1 MKQGSRQLTLDLP
14 VKPRYGRE
22 DFLISPSNAHAWTTF
37 ETWPN
42 WPDRVLLLLGPTG
55 AGKSHLGA
63 IWAAKTGARVLN
75 AAALPLADLQA
86 LAKSPAILLE
96 DADSATRAEHEMF
109 HLLNLVR
116 EAGTFLVITGRQWPD
131 SWGLATRD
139 LLSRLRLAPA
149 VEIGEPDDALVRAVL
164 VKLFVDRQLV
174 VDTSVVEYLALRIER
189 SLDAARV
196 DPGRTETLRR
206 LNRTEYQNAVRDLL
220 ALDIDA
226 SAMLPADESGFGFG
240 DYFMSE

>member
-1 MKQGSRQLTLDLP
+1 VKQGSRQLTLDLP

-196 DPGRTETLRR
+196 IVEALDREALAQNRPITRPIAVDVLRR
-206 LNRTEYQNAVRDLL
+206 LEAEPSSTA
-220 ALDIDA
+220 
-226 SAMLPADESGFGFG
+226 
-240 DYFMSE
+240 

>member
-1 MKQGSRQLTLDLP
+1 MKPFPRQLTLDLP
-14 VKPRYGRE
+14 VEPRFGRE
-22 DFLISPSNAHAWTTF
+22 DFLVSPSNARAWDMF
-37 ETWPN
+37 ESWPN

-63 IWAAKTGARVLN
+63 IWAAKSGARTLN
-75 AAALPLADLQA
+75 AAALPKADLPG
-86 LAKSPAILLE
+86 LARAPAILLE
-96 DADSATRAEHEMF
+96 DADAATGVENEFF

-116 EAGTFLVITGRQWPD
+116 EHGAFLAVTARQWPD
-131 SWGLATRD
+131 SWGLKTRD

-189 SLDAARV
+189 SLDAARAIV
-196 DPGRTETLRR
+196 GELDREALARRRPITRPVAAEVLRR
-206 LNRTEYQNAVRDLL
+206 LDHE
-220 ALDIDA
+220 
-226 SAMLPADESGFGFG
+226 ADPEG
-240 DYFMSE
+240 